1 MKRLITASTIQQ
13 EKAAGH
19 AMLEV
24 SLPNCIITPEA
35 RLVASQIGIK
45 IIETVIQPQ
54 KAVKLFQPMQSA
66 IFDQASLNE
75 KDLSAIRQAI
85 VKHLPEDKKLDNNL
99 ITQLIK
105 KTIATQSVET
115 TSATPSKNVAP
126 KKIKHVASNTIQMGI
141 FSEAGEENKVGIAD
155 VITSEDNSPMAGGF
169 MAWKNCFFPWTLNY
183 DEIDLVL
190 EGELHIRHED
200 KTIVGKTGDVL
211 FIPKG
216 SKIEFGTP
224 TSVRFF
230 YVAHPAN
237 WQDC

>member
-1 MKRLITASTIQQ
+1 MKRLITANTIQQ

-19 AMLEV
+19 TTLEV
-24 SLPNCIITPEA
+24 SLPDCIVTPEA
-35 RLVASQIGIK
+35 RLVASQVGLK
-45 IIETVIQPQ
+45 IIEIVAQ
-54 KAVKLFQPMQSA
+54 KQAKLFSPTQSA
-66 IFDQASLNE
+66 IFDQVPLNE
-75 KDLSAIRQAI
+75 KDLSVIRQAI
-85 VKHLPEDKKLDNNL
+85 VAQLPETQKLDNNL

-105 KTIATQSVET
+105 KTIATQSAT
-115 TSATPSKNVAP
+115 AISSTSSKNVAP
-126 KKIKHVASNTIQMGI
+126 QKIKHVASNRIQMGI
-141 FSEAGEENKVGIAD
+141 FSEAGAENKVGIAD
-155 VITSEDNSPMAGGF
+155 VITSADNSPMAGGF

-190 EGELHIRHED
+190 EGELHIRHKEQ
-200 KTIVGKTGDVL
+200 TVVGKAGDVL

>member
-1 MKRLITASTIQQ
+1 MKRLITANTVQQ

-19 AMLEV
+19 TTLEV
-24 SLPNCIITPEA
+24 SLPGCIVTPEA
-35 RLVASQIGIK
+35 RLVASQVGLK
-45 IIETVIQPQ
+45 IIETVAQQQAKFFSPT
-54 KAVKLFQPMQSA
+54 QSA
-66 IFDQASLNE
+66 IFDQTPLNE
-75 KDLSAIRQAI
+75 KDLSTIRQAI
-85 VKHLPEDKKLDNNL
+85 LARLPEAKKLDNNL
-99 ITQLIK
+99 IAQLIK
-105 KTIATQSVET
+105 KTIATQSVAA
-115 TSATPSKNVAP
+115 TSSTLSKNVVP
-126 KKIKHVASNTIQMGI
+126 QKIKHVASNTIQMGI
-141 FSEAGEENKVGIAD
+141 FSEAGAENEVGIAD

-190 EGELHIRHED
+190 EGELHIRHEEQ
-200 KTIVGKTGDVL
+200 IVVGKVGDVL